1 MKLWHRYNGLIIPV
15 LVVAMLTIWPVI
27 TGRPANRESA
37 FTILKAVALASSLNI
52 LLGYT
57 GYVSFG
63 HIVFYGFGGYM
74 GIYFLTEHGW
84 SIWASMLAGGIASGL
99 LAFLLGSA
107 ILRLRGAYFALATI
121 GINEAMK
128 AFINNFDKLAEGMSQ
143 LLVKLV
149 ESMSRLLLNLGA
161 GEAFVDSLGETSLK
175 IIDILI
181 PRLGGPTGITLNFS
195 VYKAYG
201 GAAEALQ
208 MSFYIGAGLALL
220 ALVMSYIVRTS
231 KFGLGLLAI
240 RENEDAAEVM
250 GVVTPRVKTWAYVLS
265 AIIPGMIGV
274 LFFFKN
280 GNVEP
285 HDAFPLHA
293 SIELLVM
300 VMLGGQGT
308 VLGPILGAFAYQGM
322 RGYLVTSPVFK
333 DIQLS
338 VSGALLLM
346 IVLFIPAGAI
356 GWLRHRIPSLR
367 RVLA

>member
-1 MKLWHRYNGLIIPV
+1 MRNWQKYIGIIIPL
-15 LVVAMLTIWPVI
+15 LVVAGLMLYPVI
-27 TGRPANRESA
+27 TGNAAARETA
-37 FTILKAVALASSLNI
+37 FTILKAIALASSLNI

-63 HIVFYGFGGYM
+63 HIVFFGFGGYVGFYLLSVQGM
-74 GIYFLTEHGW
+74 SLWIC
-84 SIWASMLAGGIASGL
+84 ILAGGFSSGL
-99 LAFLLGSA
+99 LAFLLGKA

-121 GINEAMK
+121 GVNEAMR
-128 AFINNFDKLAEGMSQ
+128 AFINNFDL
-143 LLVKLV
+143 
-149 ESMSRLLLNLGA
+149 
-161 GEAFVDSLGETSLK
+161 F
-175 IIDILI
+175 
-181 PRLGGPTGITLNFS
+181 GGPTGLTLNFKT
-195 VYKAYG
+195 YLAYG
-201 GAAEALQ
+201 GAAKALE
-208 MSFYIGAGLALL
+208 MSFYIVTGLAFL
-220 ALVMSYIVRTS
+220 AIILSFSIRTS

-250 GVVTPRVKTWAYVLS
+250 GVFAPDAKTWAYVLS

-308 VLGPILGAFAYQGM
+308 VLGPIIGAFAYQGM
-322 RGYLVTSPVFK
+322 RGYLVTSDFFK

-338 VSGALLLM
+338 VSGALLLI
-346 IVLFIPAGAI
+346 IVLFIPSGAV
-356 GWLRHRIPSLR
+356 GWFRQRFPILR

>member
-1 MKLWHRYNGLIIPV
+1 MKSWRNHLGIILPL
-15 LVVAMLTIWPVI
+15 LVVAGLTVWPIFTDNVS
-27 TGRPANRESA
+27 NRESA
-37 FTILKAVALASSLNI
+37 FTILKAIALAASLNI

-63 HIVFYGFGGYM
+63 HIVFFGFGGYV
-74 GIYFLTEHGW
+74 GLYFVNEQEW
-84 SIWASMLAGGIASGL
+84 SIWAGLLAGGIASGI
-99 LAFLLGSA
+99 LAFLLGKA

-128 AFINNFDKLAEGMSQ
+128 AFVNNFDL
-143 LLVKLV
+143 
-149 ESMSRLLLNLGA
+149 
-161 GEAFVDSLGETSLK
+161 F
-175 IIDILI
+175 
-181 PRLGGPTGITLNFS
+181 GGPIGMVLNFK

-201 GAAEALQ
+201 GAAEALE
-208 MSFYIGAGLALL
+208 MAFYIMAGLALIAIVL
-220 ALVMSYIVRTS
+220 SHFVRTS

-250 GVVTPRVKTWAYVLS
+250 GVVAPNAKTWAYVLS
-265 AIIPGMIGV
+265 AIVPGMVGV

-285 HDAFPLHA
+285 QVAFPLHA
-293 SIELLVM
+293 SIEQLVM

-322 RGYLVTSPVFK
+322 RGYLVTSDFFK

-338 VSGALLLM
+338 VSGVVLLL

-356 GWLRHRIPSLR
+356 GWLRHRIPALR

>member
-1 MKLWHRYNGLIIPV
+1 MKAPNRNLGLLLPILTVAALGLWPI
-15 LVVAMLTIWPVI
+15 I
-27 TGRPANRESA
+27 TGRPAHRETA
-37 FTILKAVALASSLNI
+37 FTIMKAVALASSLNI

-63 HIVFYGFGGYM
+63 HIVFYGFGGYV
-74 GIYFLTEHGW
+74 GFYFLTVQGW
-84 SIWASMLAGGIASGL
+84 PLWGAMLVGGLSSGL
-99 LAFLLGSA
+99 LAFLLGKA

-121 GINEAMK
+121 GVNEAIR
-128 AFINNFDKLAEGMSQ
+128 ALINNLEIF
-143 LLVKLV
+143 
-149 ESMSRLLLNLGA
+149 
-161 GEAFVDSLGETSLK
+161 
-175 IIDILI
+175 
-181 PRLGGPTGITLNFS
+181 GGPTGLTLNFRT
-195 VYKAYG
+195 YLAYG
-201 GAAEALQ
+201 GAAKALE
-208 MSFYIGAGLALL
+208 MSFYLLLGIALL
-220 ALVMSYIVRTS
+220 TVVVSHLVRSS

-250 GVVTPRVKTWAYVLS
+250 GVVAPDAKTWAYVLS
-265 AIIPGMIGV
+265 AIIPGVVGV

-280 GNVEP
+280 GNIEP

-308 VLGPILGAFAYQGM
+308 VLGPILGALAYQGI
-322 RGYLVTSPVFK
+322 RGYLVTSEIFK

-338 VSGALLLM
+338 VAGALLLV

-356 GWLRHRIPSLR
+356 GWIKQRLPRAR

>member
-1 MKLWHRYNGLIIPV
+1 MKLWNRYLGLIVPV
-15 LVVAMLTIWPVI
+15 LVVAVLVAWPVI

-37 FTILKAVALASSLNI
+37 FTILKAIALASSLNI

-63 HIVFYGFGGYM
+63 HIVFYGFGGYV
-74 GIYFLTEHGW
+74 GIFLLTEKDW
-84 SIWASMLAGGIASGL
+84 SLWTAILAGGLASGI

-121 GINEAMK
+121 GVNEAMR
-128 AFINNFDKLAEGMSQ
+128 AFINNFDL
-143 LLVKLV
+143 
-149 ESMSRLLLNLGA
+149 
-161 GEAFVDSLGETSLK
+161 F
-175 IIDILI
+175 
-181 PRLGGPTGITLNFS
+181 GGPTGITLNFS
-195 VYKAYG
+195 LYKEYG
-201 GAAEALQ
+201 GAAQALQ
-208 MSFYIGAGLALL
+208 TTFYIGAGLALL
-220 ALVMSYIVRTS
+220 ALVLSYFVRFS

-250 GVVTPRVKTWAYVLS
+250 GVVSPSAKTLAYVFS
-265 AIIPGMIGV
+265 AIVPGMIGV

-322 RGYLVTSPVFK
+322 RGYLVTSPIFK

-356 GWLRHRIPSLR
+356 GWLRHRIPPMR
-367 RVLA
+367 RVLT

>member
-1 MKLWHRYNGLIIPV
+1 MKTWQRYIGIILPI
-15 LVVAMLTIWPVI
+15 LVVAALAIWPSI
-27 TGRPANRESA
+27 TGKAANRESA
-37 FTILKAVALASSLNI
+37 FTILKAIALASSLNI

-63 HIVFYGFGGYM
+63 HIVFYGFGGYV
-74 GIYFLTEHGW
+74 GLFLLTEQDW
-84 SIWASMLAGGIASGL
+84 SLWSAILAGGIASGI

-121 GINEAMK
+121 GVNEAMK
-128 AFINNFDKLAEGMSQ
+128 AFINNFGL
-143 LLVKLV
+143 
-149 ESMSRLLLNLGA
+149 
-161 GEAFVDSLGETSLK
+161 F
-175 IIDILI
+175 
-181 PRLGGPTGITLNFS
+181 GGPTGITLNFS
-195 VYKAYG
+195 VYKPYG
-201 GAAEALQ
+201 GAAQALQ
-208 MSFYIGAGLALL
+208 TSFYVAAGLALA
-220 ALVMSYIVRTS
+220 ALLLSHVVRTS

-250 GVVTPRVKTWAYVLS
+250 GVFAPRAKTWAYVLS
-265 AIIPGMIGV
+265 AVIPGMIGV

-308 VLGPILGAFAYQGM
+308 VLGPLLGAFAYQGM
-322 RGYLVTSPVFK
+322 RGFLVTSPIFK

-356 GWLRHRIPSLR
+356 GWLRHRVPTLR

>member
-1 MKLWHRYNGLIIPV
+1 MKTWQRYSGIILPI
-15 LVVAMLTIWPVI
+15 LAVAALAIWPTI
-27 TGRPANRESA
+27 TGKAANRESV

-63 HIVFYGFGGYM
+63 HIVFYGFGGYV
-74 GIYFLTEHGW
+74 GLYLLTEQGW
-84 SIWASMLAGGIASGL
+84 SLWTALLAGGLASGL

-128 AFINNFDKLAEGMSQ
+128 AFVNNFEL
-143 LLVKLV
+143 
-149 ESMSRLLLNLGA
+149 
-161 GEAFVDSLGETSLK
+161 F
-175 IIDILI
+175 
-181 PRLGGPTGITLNFS
+181 GGPTGITLNFS
-195 VYKAYG
+195 VYKPYG
-201 GAAEALQ
+201 GAAQALQ
-208 MSFYIGAGLALL
+208 TSFYIAAGLALL
-220 ALVMSYIVRTS
+220 AILLSHFVRTS

-250 GVVTPRVKTWAYVLS
+250 GVHAPNAKTWAYVLS

-322 RGYLVTSPVFK
+322 RGFLVTSDFFK

-356 GWLRHRIPSLR
+356 GWLRHRLPTLR

>member
-1 MKLWHRYNGLIIPV
+1 MKMWQRFSGIILPV
-15 LVVAMLTIWPVI
+15 LVVAALAMWPMV
-27 TGRPANRESA
+27 TGKASSRESA
-37 FTILKAVALASSLNI
+37 FTILKAIALASSLNI

-63 HIVFYGFGGYM
+63 HIVFYGFGGYV
-74 GIYFLTEHGW
+74 GIYLLTSQHW
-84 SIWASMLAGGIASGL
+84 SLWSSILGGGLASAV
-99 LAFLLGSA
+99 LAFLLGTA

-121 GINEAMK
+121 GVNEAMK
-128 AFINNFDKLAEGMSQ
+128 AFINNFDL
-143 LLVKLV
+143 
-149 ESMSRLLLNLGA
+149 
-161 GEAFVDSLGETSLK
+161 F
-175 IIDILI
+175 
-181 PRLGGPTGITLNFS
+181 GGPTGITLNFS
-195 VYKAYG
+195 VYKIYG
-201 GAAEALQ
+201 GAAHALQ
-208 MSFYIGAGLALL
+208 TSFYIGAVLALL
-220 ALVMSYIVRTS
+220 AIVSSYVVRTS

-250 GVVTPRVKTWAYVLS
+250 GVFAPNAKTWAYVLS
-265 AIIPGMIGV
+265 AIIPGMVGV

-322 RGYLVTSPVFK
+322 RGFLVTSDFFK

-338 VSGALLLM
+338 VSGALLLL

-356 GWLRHRIPSLR
+356 GWLRHRIPTLR
-367 RVLA
+367 RVFA

>member
-1 MKLWHRYNGLIIPV
+1 MKYWRNHLGLLLPL
-15 LVVAMLTIWPVI
+15 LVVAALAIWPLATDNVS
-27 TGRPANRESA
+27 NRESA
-37 FTILKAVALASSLNI
+37 FTILKAIALASSLNI

-63 HIVFYGFGGYM
+63 HIVFYGFGGYV
-74 GIYFLTEHGW
+74 GLYFVNEQGW
-84 SIWASMLAGGIASGL
+84 SIWAGMLIGGISSGV
-99 LAFLLGSA
+99 LAFLLGKA

-128 AFINNFDKLAEGMSQ
+128 ALINNLDLF
-143 LLVKLV
+143 
-149 ESMSRLLLNLGA
+149 
-161 GEAFVDSLGETSLK
+161 
-175 IIDILI
+175 
-181 PRLGGPTGITLNFS
+181 GGPIGITLNFS

-201 GAAEALQ
+201 GAAKALG
-208 MSFYIGAGLALL
+208 MAFYVMVGLTFAALIISHL
-220 ALVMSYIVRTS
+220 VRTS
-231 KFGLGLLAI
+231 KFGLGLQAI

-250 GVVTPRVKTWAYVLS
+250 GVVAPDAKTWAYVLS
-265 AIIPGMIGV
+265 AIVPGMVGV

-285 HDAFPLHA
+285 HVAFPLHS

-322 RGYLVTSPVFK
+322 RGYFVTSDFFK

-338 VSGALLLM
+338 VSGVLLLL

-356 GWLRHRIPSLR
+356 GWLRQRVPALR